1 MNEVNF
7 KNLEPIENYEV
18 RFKCFDVPHPQEGYQ
33 ATFHVSDKDND
44 GAHYKIDFEM
54 KPTEY
59 NTTEQGNTKSNRD
72 LINEKYGNLE
82 KCFEEVGYKYL
93 VKTIS
98 AKELKNETLNL
109 ITDISI

>member
-1 MNEVNF
+1 MNETEF
-7 KNLEPIENYEV
+7 KNLSPIENYEI
-18 RFKCFDVPHPQEGYQ
+18 RFKCFDGPDGGYQ
-33 ATFHVSDKDND
+33 ATFHIYNKDNKEIHFKINLEID
-44 GAHYKIDFEM
+44 G
-54 KPTEY
+54 TQY
-59 NTTEQGNTKSNRD
+59 NTVEEGNIKSNKD
-72 LINEKYGNLE
+72 LINEKYSNLE